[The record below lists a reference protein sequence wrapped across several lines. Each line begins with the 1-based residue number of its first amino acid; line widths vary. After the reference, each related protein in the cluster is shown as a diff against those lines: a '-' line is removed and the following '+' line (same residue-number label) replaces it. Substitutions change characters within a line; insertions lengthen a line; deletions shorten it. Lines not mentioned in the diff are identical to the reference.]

1 MRTDTDDPRSP
12 MANPNRQEERVPAAT
27 TWRILGALVL
37 LAVGPLC
44 TAAAVR
50 AQAPALAP
58 TSDVSIVVN
67 GLLHYSSIFVPA
79 GVTVR
84 FVLPLG
90 SPPPFLP
97 AVVICDSDAIVHGTL
112 SVAGGVRYVP
122 PFTSAAGSVTTGRGN
137 DGLTCGSNLYIIPPA
152 GGRHAGTY
160 GSVLPFS
167 LDGGSPGGDHVHYSD
182 PICTQFAFRGGAGE
196 GGGTLVL
203 LAGGR
208 IEIDGTVTADG
219 GGGSG
224 GGSGGSILLRGDA
237 GVTVLPSG
245 TITALGGGAATALP
259 PWPPLMS
266 IGASGYVRF
275 DAWGVPPSI
284 QGTVT
289 PAPTVLELPYLRSQS
304 QPRIGT
310 TWICEVFAPEAVPIF
325 VAASPTAGSG
335 APTPFGPL
343 GIDLPTAS
351 ILAYAA
357 VTPSGH
363 DPFVSVP
370 TPVPNVP
377 ALVGAQAWIQAL
389 AFPPVLP
396 ARLSNTLAVAVQ

>member
-1 MRTDTDDPRSP
+1 MHVS
-12 MANPNRQEERVPAAT
+12 T
-27 TWRILGALVL
+27 TWSIRRALVL
-37 LAVGPLC
+37 LAVGPLL

-50 AQAPALAP
+50 GQAPALAP

-67 GLLHYSSIFVPA
+67 GLLHYSAILVPT

-90 SPPPFLP
+90 SPPPFRP
-97 AVVICDSDAIVHGTL
+97 AVVLCDGDAICHGTL
-112 SVAGGVRYVP
+112 SVAGEVRYLP
-122 PFTSAAGSVTTGRGN
+122 PFTSAAGSVTTGRGY
-137 DGLTCGSNLYIIPPA
+137 DGLSCGSGFFIPPA
-152 GGRHAGTY
+152 GGRHAGSY

-167 LDGGSPGGDHVHYSD
+167 LDGGSPGGDQVHYSD
-182 PICTQFAFRGGAGE
+182 PLCSQFASRGPGSE

-208 IEIDGTVTADG
+208 IEIDGTVIADG
-219 GGGSG
+219 YAGVA
-224 GGSGGSILLRGDA
+224 GGSGGSILLRGDG
-237 GVTVLPSG
+237 GVTVLPGG
-245 TITALGGGAATALP
+245 TVTALGGPAPIASP
-259 PWPPLMS
+259 PWPPLRS
-266 IGASGYVRF
+266 IGEPGYVRL
-275 DAWGVPPSI
+275 DAWGMAPLI
-284 QGTVT
+284 QGAVAPT
-289 PAPTVLELPYLRSQS
+289 PTVLELPHLRSLS

-325 VAASPTAGSG
+325 VAASPTPGSG

-343 GIDLPTAS
+343 GIDLPSAS

-357 VTPSGH
+357 VTPPGH

-370 TPVPNVP
+370 TPVPNTP

-389 AFPPVLP
+389 AFPPALP

>member
-1 MRTDTDDPRSP
+1 

-37 LAVGPLC
+37 LAAGPLC
-44 TAAAVR
+44 TAASVR
-50 AQAPALAP
+50 AQAAALAP
-58 TSDVSIVVN
+58 TSDTTIVVPP
-67 GLLHYSSIFVPA
+67 GALHYISIHIPV

-84 FVLPLG
+84 FVSPGFGPSSLPG
-90 SPPPFLP
+90 MP
-97 AVVICDSDAIVHGTL
+97 AMVLCDGDVIVHGTL
-112 SVAGGVRYVP
+112 SLAGDLINDRP
-122 PFTSAAGSVTTGRGN
+122 AGWVTTGRGN

-219 GGGSG
+219 RGGSG
-224 GGSGGSILLRGDA
+224 GGSGGSILLRGAA

-266 IGASGYVRF
+266 IGAPGYVRL
-275 DAWGVPPSI
+275 DAWGAPPSI

-289 PAPTVLELPYLRSQS
+289 PAPTALELPYLRSQS

-310 TWICEVFAPEAVPIF
+310 TWICDVFAPEAVPIF
-325 VAASPTAGSG
+325 VAASPTPGSG

-343 GIDLPTAS
+343 GIDLPSAS

-357 VTPSGH
+357 VTPLGH

-370 TPVPNVP
+370 TSVPNTP

-389 AFPPVLP
+389 AFPPALP